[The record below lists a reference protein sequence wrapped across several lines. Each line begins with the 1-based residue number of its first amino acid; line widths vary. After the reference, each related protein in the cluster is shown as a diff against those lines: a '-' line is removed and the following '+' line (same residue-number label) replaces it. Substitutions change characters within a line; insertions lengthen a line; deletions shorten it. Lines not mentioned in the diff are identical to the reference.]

1 MSNAI
6 ERAIEFFTALDKGKH
21 IHGIP
26 APTGI
31 IAELTAHRAKI
42 DSLREYCRE
51 QVDNINKIGDLDII
65 DVMKRTIYRDMLNK
79 LKELEAKQ
87 CQQTGENI
95 IKPTEKKS

>member
-31 IAELTAHRAKI
+31 IAELTAHKAKLDNLKGYLQEI
-42 DSLREYCRE
+42 IQDKIE
-51 QVDNINKIGDLDII
+51 Q
-65 DVMKRTIYRDMLNK
+65 RQEATSSIYKNCMMIEQSIYENFLTK
-79 LKELEAKQ
+79 LEELEAK
-87 CQQTGENI
+87 
-95 IKPTEKKS
+95 